1 VTAVHH
7 APGDYPD
14 GKQGQGNMSRHCFS
28 TVLSEVQS
36 DLTGAERPNE
46 PIIDQRCSNCL
57 GIGLS
62 NLAIVFRASENCE
75 VL

>member
-1 VTAVHH
+1 L
-7 APGDYPD
+7 
-14 GKQGQGNMSRHCFS
+14 NMSSHCFS
-28 TVLSEVQS
+28 TVLSGIIAWPVQS